1 MRGIEV
7 SAADRRARVEAGVL
21 ALEIGAAAQADGLC
35 SMPGS
40 APDVGVVGYTLGG
53 GLSWLGRRYGF
64 ACNRVNAI
72 ELVTAAGEARRVDA
86 DTDAD
91 LFWALR
97 GGGGGYA
104 IVTAL
109 ELELTPIADIYA
121 GALVFAAEL
130 GTDAVR
136 AYRDWAHTVPDEVTS
151 IVRFLRPPPLPDVP
165 EPIRDKPLLTIDAAC
180 IGTEEEGAR
189 LIAPLRE
196 LGEPILDTFGQ
207 IPIEGLSRIH
217 MDPEQPVPAI
227 GDHKVIR
234 ELPDEAIDAF
244 FGVVGPEAGSPLLL
258 AELRHLGGALAREA
272 PGAGALS
279 KIDAEFAMLGIGLPM
294 TPRARRGDRRPARS
308 AQRDD
313 GAVGGRGRL
322 LQLRRAPLRRRRDPR
337 SADLRAAR
345 RGEAALGPRRDD
357 SRQPCDLADA
367 RLPIQLVSSAHGP
380 RGRGRRSAGG
390 DGAHGERSCSALGR
404 GHRLGGPLAGRN
416 PGARGRALARAAALR
431 PLSGVQLQLLRDLG
445 AAGQAGAARGDP
457 VADRA
462 RSTPAARRIGLPR
475 LAGEGAG
482 AVRPR
487 GDRASG
493 RRPRTGR
500 LGGRRPDE
508 RALLPGTRR
517 LLLAALALGADR
529 RRRHRDRN
537 RVDAAR
543 AGAGEAPGPPPA
555 AGSRPR
561 PGGGAVRSR
570 RRCSSPVSGCCRRWS
585 RTPPSGGPGSSRR
598 RTFPSG
604 PTSTSRSSTDA
615 RPWSTS
621 SPSTSTCSRS
631 PSSPCSRPST
641 RRWARSRW
649 SWRCS
654 RWSPWWRS
662 TVRSMRPSIGARS
675 RRSPS
680 TSRCSRSPSSRGR
693 ATARSGSST
702 ATTTRSFRVAIWARS
717 CSAGCVRAR
726 SATDASR
733 SGFCSSSAGWRSST
747 TPSSASRA

>member
-1 MRGIEV
+1 MSDFSRLSISGRVATPADPDWDEARQAWNLAADPHPSAVAFVESAEDIAATVRFAADHELKVLGQSTGHGAAAVGPFDDTIVIKTERMRGIEV

-136 AYRDWAHTVPDEVTS
+136 AYRDWAHGVPDEVTS

-227 GDHKVIR
+227 GDHMVIR

-294 TPRARRGDRRPARS
+294 TPE
-308 AQRDD
+308 
-313 GAVGGRGRL
+313 L
-322 LQLRRAPLRRRRDPR
+322 
-337 SADLRAAR
+337 
-345 RGEAALGPRRDD
+345 GEAIDVRL
-357 SRQPCDLADA
+357 DLLNETMA
-367 RLPIQLVSSAHGP
+367 PW
-380 RGRGRRSAGG
+380 
-390 DGAHGERSCSALGR
+390 
-404 GHRLGGPLAGRN
+404 
-416 PGARGRALARAAALR
+416 
-431 PLSGVQLQLLRDLG
+431 
-445 AAGQAGAARGDP
+445 
-457 VADRA
+457 
-462 RSTPAARRIGLPR
+462 
-475 LAGEGAG
+475 AGEGGYFNFAE
-482 AVRPR
+482 RPCDIDAILDPQTCAR
-487 GDRASG
+487 LAEVK
-493 RRPRTGR
+493 RRWD
-500 LGGRRPDE
+500 PDE
-508 RALLPGTRR
+508 TIRANHAISLT
-517 LLLAALALGADR
+517 
-529 RRRHRDRN
+529 
-537 RVDAAR
+537 
-543 AGAGEAPGPPPA
+543 PA
-555 AGSRPR
+555 
-561 PGGGAVRSR
+561 
-570 RRCSSPVSGCCRRWS
+570 
-585 RTPPSGGPGSSRR
+585 
-598 RTFPSG
+598 
-604 PTSTSRSSTDA
+604 
-615 RPWSTS
+615 
-621 SPSTSTCSRS
+621 
-631 PSSPCSRPST
+631 
-641 RRWARSRW
+641 
-649 SWRCS
+649 
-654 RWSPWWRS
+654 
-662 TVRSMRPSIGARS
+662 
-675 RRSPS
+675 
-680 TSRCSRSPSSRGR
+680 
-693 ATARSGSST
+693 
-702 ATTTRSFRVAIWARS
+702 
-717 CSAGCVRAR
+717 
-726 SATDASR
+726 
-733 SGFCSSSAGWRSST
+733 
-747 TPSSASRA
+747 